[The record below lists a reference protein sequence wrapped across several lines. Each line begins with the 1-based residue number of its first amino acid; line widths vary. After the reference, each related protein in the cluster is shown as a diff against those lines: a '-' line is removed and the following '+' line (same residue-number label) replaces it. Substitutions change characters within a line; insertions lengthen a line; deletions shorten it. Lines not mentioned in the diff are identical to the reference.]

1 MSCESKSALRSD
13 SGASDVAQLARENH
27 HTEAAEWASTHASP
41 TPLFARDGSDGAHL
55 ATEEAVPRVSQP
67 ATSFYSSSCELTPS
81 HIEGRHVCPITT
93 HTHHPHA
100 LTHTHSLNQS
110 AGPPY
115 PPKPPSYPPPGTAV
129 AAAKAAA
136 LALADQQQQQQQN
149 TRPPQSAIAQGPQR
163 GRYSQRALPYPPK
176 PPSYPPPGTAV
187 AAAKAA
193 ALALADQQQ
202 QQQQNTRPP
211 QSAIA
216 QGPQRGR
223 YPSSS
228 PPPSPRIEALSEP
241 HIPMDID
248 AILSA
253 ESSAVGRILVE
264 RGTTTAQL
272 RANYQRQQ
280 AEANERL
287 AAQQRELLETQR
299 RQDAQFEALLSRIAA
314 ETDGQGPVNAAGS
327 AAPGSA

>member
-1 MSCESKSALRSD
+1 M
-13 SGASDVAQLARENH
+13 
-27 HTEAAEWASTHASP
+27 
-41 TPLFARDGSDGAHL
+41 
-55 ATEEAVPRVSQP
+55 
-67 ATSFYSSSCELTPS
+67 
-81 HIEGRHVCPITT
+81 
-93 HTHHPHA
+93 
-100 LTHTHSLNQS
+100 
-110 AGPPY
+110 
-115 PPKPPSYPPPGTAV
+115 
-129 AAAKAAA
+129 
-136 LALADQQQQQQQN
+136 
-149 TRPPQSAIAQGPQR
+149 
-163 GRYSQRALPYPPK
+163 
-176 PPSYPPPGTAV
+176 

-253 ESSAVGRILVE
+253 ASSAVGRILVE